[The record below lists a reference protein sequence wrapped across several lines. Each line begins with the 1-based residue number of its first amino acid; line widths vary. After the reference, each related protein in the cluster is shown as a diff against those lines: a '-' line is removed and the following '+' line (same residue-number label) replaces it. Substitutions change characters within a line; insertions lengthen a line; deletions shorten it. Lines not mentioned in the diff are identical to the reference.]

1 MSRYSIATRF
11 PKAGLLFRARTI
23 SNAYETIAF
32 IKRHRRLPR
41 FSRSGYLNDLLF
53 VLRASESDLVL
64 RSFTSDKEFVKIFV
78 RGVTGEELC
87 VPTLDVIRRA
97 DDLDDYAFPED
108 CIAKPTHLSGEV
120 VFIRHGDVS
129 DEDRARM
136 KSWFGRNLADLTG
149 EQNYACLDPKII
161 IEPWLRFEGKTAR
174 DFKVHVHQGKVT
186 MVDYVGDRNHANN
199 DRLVFN
205 RDWEQQNVHF
215 PEKHGAD
222 WRYTP
227 LSKAE
232 AKALRPRRWHH
243 MVEIAETIGRHF
255 PYVRVDF
262 YTDGEERIYIGEL
275 THISDNARKLMRPV
289 EFERRYVTG

>member
-149 EQNYACLDPKII
+149 EQNYACL
-161 IEPWLRFEGKTAR
+161 
-174 DFKVHVHQGKVT
+174 
-186 MVDYVGDRNHANN
+186 
-199 DRLVFN
+199 
-205 RDWEQQNVHF
+205 EQQNVHF